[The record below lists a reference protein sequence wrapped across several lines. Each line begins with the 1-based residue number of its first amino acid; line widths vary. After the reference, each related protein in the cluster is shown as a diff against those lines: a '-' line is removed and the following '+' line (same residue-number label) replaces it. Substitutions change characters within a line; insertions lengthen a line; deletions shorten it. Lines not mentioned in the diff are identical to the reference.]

1 MASLTTLRAVTHRLT
16 TTPVNQLPQIAAFL
30 ATALG
35 DCADILSAPQSQNN
49 ARSESDASLQVHK
62 LKTRLTGLLQDRS
75 IEGRWTAVILVKA
88 TIEAGRWE
96 ILRGCEPWVRG
107 LLSVLGKPD
116 PTSTKKLCI
125 ITLTRIF
132 HLTYQ
137 YQTLV
142 REITTPSLPGF
153 ITSCLNAVSVKPTS
167 EPTRVLKPNASLLET
182 VLHALT
188 DLIAR
193 HPTVL
198 RPFSA
203 QIHSLL
209 IAIIG
214 TSGQSFPEAVNRLAH
229 RLFISLHNCAPK
241 NTHGEEWKAAL
252 RLTISS
258 THRAADYT
266 FRAVVEQWE
275 STDSTLRQVARP
287 HDYSQQAG
295 DWESDPLGLPGWQG
309 IHAGSDRLTNLLHLL
324 SGFISTRTAA
334 TVNIP
339 LGSILDLTSRLA
351 SVTVPPEGK
360 DTLESTVQLNPQI
373 GRDERE
379 SLWSELPRIHV
390 ACLELFMTVVD
401 LLETGVVPVAQ
412 NMLEQAL
419 WIFDSEKFN
428 KDVRTAFYAL
438 LCRLLPLIGRSM
450 RKQHISTLSPLIR
463 TCCQDLLPSG
473 VDSQSAQNQ
482 QSESKGKSKSKQ
494 GSLNADAFL
503 NADVR
508 KVQQLRDI
516 ASVQGLQLAASR
528 LLTVLLVWL
537 PAEHVPPP
545 LRAEIDRTVILTQ
558 NKEAMMASVLN
569 PVPVVKGRRANPS
582 IMPFLAREYNAELD
596 VEGLLRPRMPVLLG
610 GPERNMSM
618 IDGEDEEEDEVTTPR
633 YEAARP
639 ATDTLDRFL
648 PASHNQVAVEAE
660 VAQDLINAH
669 SKRTYPG
676 DAMETDAPRPSAIT
690 NGESKKMR
698 LESANAPTLLERTFP
713 TPAASSIVATDQ
725 GAAATVPVTMS
736 EASATPA
743 TAPSVS
749 GPSAPSVSNPSVSVP
764 ASVATRFEAT
774 GAQGGAAAT
783 QDDED
788 SDEELPALNIEP
800 DTDDEDEED
809 VDMEG

>member
-35 DCADILSAPQSQNN
+35 DCADVLSAPQSQNN

-62 LKTRLTGLLQDRS
+62 LKTRLTGLLQDRT

-107 LLSVLGKPD
+107 LLSILGKPD
-116 PTSTKKLCI
+116 PTSTRKLCI

-153 ITSCLNAVSVKPTS
+153 ITACLNAVSVKPTS
-167 EPTRVLKPNASLLET
+167 EPTRVLKPNPTLLET

-209 IAIIG
+209 TVVIG
-214 TSGQSFPEAVNRLAH
+214 TTDQSFSEGVTRLAH

-258 THRAADYT
+258 AHRAADHT

-275 STDSTLRQVARP
+275 SADSSLRQVARP
-287 HDYSQQAG
+287 HDYSLQAG
-295 DWESDPLGLPGWQG
+295 DYESDSLGLPGWQG
-309 IHAGSDRLTNLLHLL
+309 LHAGADRLTNLLRLL
-324 SGFISTRTAA
+324 SGFVSTRTAA

-339 LGSILDLTSRLA
+339 LGSLLDLTSRLA
-351 SVTVPPEGK
+351 SVTVPPEGN
-360 DTLESTVQLNPQI
+360 DASESTVQLNPQI

-390 ACLELFMTVVD
+390 ACLELFMTVAEC
-401 LLETGVVPVAQ
+401 LETGVVPVAH
-412 NMLEQAL
+412 NILEQSL
-419 WIFDSEKFN
+419 WIFETERFN
-428 KDVRTAFYAL
+428 KDVRTALYAL
-438 LCRLLPLIGRSM
+438 LCHLLPLIGRSM
-450 RKQHISTLSPLIR
+450 TKQHISALTPLIKGS
-463 TCCQDLLPSG
+463 CHDLLPLD
-473 VDSQSAQNQ
+473 VDLKSAQNQ
-482 QSESKGKSKSKQ
+482 QSEQKGKSKSKQ
-494 GSLNADAFL
+494 GTLNADAFL
-503 NADVR
+503 TTDV
-508 KVQQLRDI
+508 KKAQQLRDL
-516 ASVQGLQLAASR
+516 ASIRGLHTTASR
-528 LLTVLLVWL
+528 LMAVLLVCL
-537 PAEHVPPP
+537 PAEHVAPA
-545 LRAEIDRTVILTQ
+545 LRAEIDRTIILTQ
-558 NKEAMMASVLN
+558 NKKAMIASVLN

-582 IMPFLAREYNAELD
+582 IMPFLAREYGAELE

-610 GPERNMSM
+610 APEKNMSI
-618 IDGEDEEEDEVTTPR
+618 IDGEDDEEYETTAPK

-639 ATDTLDRFL
+639 ATETLDRFL

-660 VAQDLINAH
+660 VAQDLMNAH

-676 DAMETDAPRPSAIT
+676 DAMETDNPRPSAAT
-690 NGESKKMR
+690 EGDSSKKMR
-698 LESANAPTLLERTFP
+698 LESTNVPTLLERTFP

-725 GAAATVPVTMS
+725 GAAATVPVTLS

-749 GPSAPSVSNPSVSVP
+749 APSAPAVMNSGVSVP
-764 ASVATRFEAT
+764 ASVSARMEAT
-774 GAQGGAAAT
+774 GPQSGVSAA

-788 SDEELPALNIEP
+788 SDDELPTLNIEP
-800 DTDDEDEED
+800 DTEDEEED